1 MYGDPFSFSF
11 FFFYTMFEPLPHA
24 PNWMFFNLDG
34 HTFHLFWYCKKRADS
49 RDAVFA
55 EHVSQTSWPFFFF
68 CFCFFSLLSYFRSI
82 LGTLFSVDYT
92 YHVASASTFPCV
104 EKCFWN
110 KWKKKNSFCIIL
122 SIQIYRFSVF
132 DLRE

>member
-34 HTFHLFWYCKKRADS
+34 HTFHIFWYCKKRADS
-49 RDAVFA
+49 SDAVFA
-55 EHVSQTSWPFFFF
+55 EHVFQTSWPFFFF
-68 CFCFFSLLSYFRSI
+68 FFFLVSFRTLEAFWERCFRLIILTTLHLLQ
-82 LGTLFSVDYT
+82 L
-92 YHVASASTFPCV
+92 FPCV

-110 KWKKKNSFCIIL
+110 KWKKKIVSVSSCQFKYIAFQF
-122 SIQIYRFSVF
+122 SIWESN
-132 DLRE
+132 